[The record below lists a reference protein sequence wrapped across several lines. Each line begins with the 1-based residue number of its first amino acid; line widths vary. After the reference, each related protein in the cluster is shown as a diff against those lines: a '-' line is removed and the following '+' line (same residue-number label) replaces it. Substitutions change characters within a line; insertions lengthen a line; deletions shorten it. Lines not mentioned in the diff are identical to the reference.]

1 MLMQAALSLH
11 GLGYVITSVK
21 LQATDDGGKRPFFMK
36 GWQQAQ
42 HDDCIDR
49 FFDPG
54 HNALAI
60 LTGKGSDLLV
70 VDCDVLKPKD
80 SEEGV
85 LDGVEVMQRA
95 FHMHN
100 EKEDKFMSAVTG
112 NKGRHFYFSL
122 SKSIAS
128 GLRLTTNTSKLVV
141 CHDKLQKLGFQV
153 DKPSM
158 TTIDVRGEGGC
169 CFCAPTSYSG
179 KEYRWESKPCRSR
192 DLQACP
198 LWLIDWLNASSV
210 ARGDRNKR
218 RNTQASGDAPGTS
231 RQRLDLTA
239 PSTDRAAAD
248 QHDEAMIQRIKALL
262 EGHFGNK
269 IAHWYDRPYGGDFHV
284 EDRNRDCSICSHVHH
299 SNSYQVRV
307 VIPPCVIVRNYSSR
321 CAQTV
326 LGWKEVPAINNLI
339 FNPQSD
345 YAFVDLFVAGQKYRG
360 FRWMWFDA
368 ERTFL
373 KYDGVIWK
381 PEVNMDV
388 GQAAVTFSTYVLE
401 QIIVF
406 LASVKAKTDMSKNKD
421 EEITNAY
428 KGLVKAYQ
436 YIQRANAVD
445 AVIRMAKYR
454 LHDSSIAKKMD
465 MDPNLLGCQNGVID
479 LRTGA
484 LITDDPEVFVSK
496 QCEVEYKGLDFGT
509 PDVDAFLSSIFNGDV
524 EVIGYMQ
531 RLLGYGM
538 TGLCREEV
546 FVVFTGSGGNGKSLL
561 NKLIKGVMGPYWNT
575 MSRDCVFKSERH
587 TNPGGPSP
595 HLAMLRGL
603 RISVLDDC
611 SEQESLDDGTIKKM
625 TSGVPIDARMLNQ
638 NPIVFTPTHL
648 PIICTN
654 HLPKI
659 NVDDEAIERRLVL
672 VPFANNYRPADKY
685 DPNDPTHRPIDM
697 KLGEKLSTP
706 EVLEQ
711 FLAWMVKGAV
721 AWYEHGLGI
730 KPTLLAGAQSSYYEE
745 HDVLTKF
752 INDHCV
758 VSSDKIVSSTIFKT
772 RFEEV
777 TQQPARDLKQKMQKR
792 GFKWGNRRISGNNLK
807 AYIGLDICM

>member
-1 MLMQAALSLH
+1 
-11 GLGYVITSVK
+11 
-21 LQATDDGGKRPFFMK
+21 
-36 GWQQAQ
+36 
-42 HDDCIDR
+42 
-49 FFDPG
+49 
-54 HNALAI
+54 
-60 LTGKGSDLLV
+60 
-70 VDCDVLKPKD
+70 
-80 SEEGV
+80 
-85 LDGVEVMQRA
+85 
-95 FHMHN
+95 
-100 EKEDKFMSAVTG
+100 
-112 NKGRHFYFSL
+112 
-122 SKSIAS
+122 
-128 GLRLTTNTSKLVV
+128 
-141 CHDKLQKLGFQV
+141 
-153 DKPSM
+153 
-158 TTIDVRGEGGC
+158 
-169 CFCAPTSYSG
+169 
-179 KEYRWESKPCRSR
+179 
-192 DLQACP
+192 
-198 LWLIDWLNASSV
+198 
-210 ARGDRNKR
+210 
-218 RNTQASGDAPGTS
+218 
-231 RQRLDLTA
+231 
-239 PSTDRAAAD
+239 
-248 QHDEAMIQRIKALL
+248 
-262 EGHFGNK
+262 
-269 IAHWYDRPYGGDFHV
+269 
-284 EDRNRDCSICSHVHH
+284 
-299 SNSYQVRV
+299 
-307 VIPPCVIVRNYSSR
+307 
-321 CAQTV
+321 
-326 LGWKEVPAINNLI
+326 
-339 FNPQSD
+339 
-345 YAFVDLFVAGQKYRG
+345 
-360 FRWMWFDA
+360 
-368 ERTFL
+368 
-373 KYDGVIWK
+373 
-381 PEVNMDV
+381 MDV

-445 AVIRMAKYR
+445 AVIKMAKYR

-659 NVDDEAIERRLVL
+659 NVDDEAIERTAQVL
-672 VPFANNYRPADKY
+672 VPFAN
-685 DPNDPTHRPIDM
+685 
-697 KLGEKLSTP
+697 
-706 EVLEQ
+706 
-711 FLAWMVKGAV
+711 
-721 AWYEHGLGI
+721 
-730 KPTLLAGAQSSYYEE
+730 
-745 HDVLTKF
+745 
-752 INDHCV
+752 
-758 VSSDKIVSSTIFKT
+758 
-772 RFEEV
+772 
-777 TQQPARDLKQKMQKR
+777 
-792 GFKWGNRRISGNNLK
+792 
-807 AYIGLDICM
+807 